1 VFWEVCLPI
10 EDVLKSTR
18 RITMKQPNQRPEL
31 TGQGSE
37 VSIKLISNLTFG
49 MRVPRLLASLS
60 PTSQVILLFLLFAT
74 VVFPTKIAAQT
85 TPAPANGWVVLPV
98 GEYQALRRAAFPADA
113 EPAPPPVEA
122 TLTRIDYDLKVDGDL
137 ATGEARLT
145 IDVIKDGWVRLRMP
159 EGLMVREAQL
169 DGHQVALVTRPQE
182 KESGGNELLL
192 SRPGRSI
199 LTLKIVAPVTTVA
212 GTDILRLP
220 ISNAAVSHAAVE
232 LARQGVDVHITGGLL
247 MAHSE
252 TATSSRW
259 VANGR
264 GAEPMTFACRRRVD
278 DQRAS
283 QALRM
288 RATLTELVGLG
299 EDATQVSVEVQV
311 QVLQGLAENVHLQ
324 LPEQFTVNQVA
335 GATIADWDATARELR
350 VTFIEPV
357 TETARFTVNGEL
369 RLPRAGKLNV
379 PLIRLPAAERET
391 GGIAVEVLGA
401 GEIKDRQ
408 AIGMEEAEAGELGPL
423 ISSRQ
428 SPSLIAF
435 RLQPADGKS
444 ERTLSLNV
452 ARYTPQAVLTAN
464 VEEAEYSALVTAD
477 GKMLVQSR
485 FAVRNNQRNFL
496 KLTLPANAVL
506 WSAAVAGRPVRP
518 GRAPD
523 GSLLLPLEK
532 TRSGDEAAAFVVEVS
547 YLDHTPAWIDRGRA
561 HLSLVAVDLPISKSR
576 LLVHHPPLVRLTA
589 PPGISGSFRV
599 ATFENAESP
608 ALRGVPETKTTSGGE
623 SSAQT
628 DASSDA
634 TKQLVSQLRDKG
646 RAAKPARNLPLRVAF
661 PHFGPSI
668 FLVAE
673 LTSENQTPVV
683 ELDFQRDKK
692 RGDK

>member
-1 VFWEVCLPI
+1 
-10 EDVLKSTR
+10 
-18 RITMKQPNQRPEL
+18 MKRLGIFASRLARP
-31 TGQGSE
+31 
-37 VSIKLISNLTFG
+37 
-49 MRVPRLLASLS
+49 LASQSASSKTAILS
-60 PTSQVILLFLLFAT
+60 TTLDLAGRIIGLLLVVTFAT
-74 VVFPTKIAAQT
+74 VTCLTQ
-85 TPAPANGWVVLPV
+85 TPATASNGWVVLPV

-113 EPAPPPVEA
+113 DPAPPPVEA
-122 TLTRIDYDLKVDGDL
+122 TLTRIDYDLKVEGDL
-137 ATGEARLT
+137 ASGEARLT
-145 IDVIKDGWVRLRMP
+145 IDVIKDGWVRLAMP

-169 DGHQVALVTRPQE
+169 DGHQVTLVSHPHE
-182 KESGGNELLL
+182 KGSGGNELLL
-192 SRPGRSI
+192 SRTGRSV

-220 ISNAAVSHAAVE
+220 ISNAAVSHASVE
-232 LARQGVDVHITGGLL
+232 LSRQGVDVHITGGLL
-247 MAHSE
+247 MDHSE

-264 GAEPMTFACRRRVD
+264 GTEPMTFAWRRRVD

-283 QALRM
+283 QALRL

-299 EDATQVSVEVQV
+299 EDATQLNTEVQIE
-311 QVLQGLAENVHLQ
+311 VLQGLAQDVRLQ

-335 GATIADWDATARELR
+335 GATVADWEATARVLT

-357 TETARFTVNGEL
+357 VQTARFTVSGEL
-369 RLPRAGKLNV
+369 RLPRSGKLDV
-379 PLIRLPAAERET
+379 PLIRLPAAERES
-391 GGIAVEVLGA
+391 GGVAVEVLGA
-401 GEIKDRQ
+401 GEIKERQ
-408 AIGMEEAEAGELGPL
+408 ATGMDEAEAAELGQL

-435 RLQPADGKS
+435 RMQPADGQS
-444 ERTLSLNV
+444 SRTLSLNV

-464 VEEAEYSALVTAD
+464 IEEAEYSALITAD

-485 FAVRNNQRNFL
+485 FAVRNNQRSFL

-506 WSAAVAGRPVRP
+506 WSASVAGRPIRP

-547 YLDHTPAWIDRGRA
+547 YLDHTPTWTDKGRA
-561 HLSLVAVDLPISKSR
+561 RLSLLAVDLPISKSR
-576 LLVHHPPLVRLTA
+576 LLLHHPPLFRLTA
-589 PPGISGSFRV
+589 PPGISGSFRI
-599 ATFENAESP
+599 ATFEAAESA
-608 ALRGVPETKTTSGGE
+608 ALRGVNSPPERKETTGADI
-623 SSAQT
+623 AQQEMRVDT
-628 DASSDA
+628 
-634 TKQLVSQLRDKG
+634 TKQLVSHLRDSQHTS
-646 RAAKPARNLPLRVAF
+646 KPARNLPLRVAF

-673 LTSENQTPVV
+673 LTSENQTPLV

-692 RGDK
+692 RGEK